1 MFLPTNKP
9 SATNNFWS
17 GRDMTGFRN
26 LAIHEY
32 TSIDLDKLKYIIEL
46 CARQKNYRVIPEIFV
61 LKNYPESS
69 VFLLD
74 PG

>member
-1 MFLPTNKP
+1 
-9 SATNNFWS
+9 
-17 GRDMTGFRN
+17 MTGFRN

>member
-1 MFLPTNKP
+1 MRVLMILHYNFL
-9 SATNNFWS
+9 
-17 GRDMTGFRN
+17 
-26 LAIHEY
+26 
-32 TSIDLDKLKYIIEL
+32 L
-46 CARQKNYRVIPEIFV
+46 CTRQKKYRVIPEIFV